1 MYRRTNLKRTRT
13 GSLQTLTDSACKQ
26 AKKSSTWSGLLA
38 GSVRDLKNNLHTA
51 RGHDCNK
58 FFKLLNADQS
68 AIKFLIYD
76 PMLIMFQRG
85 WREGGGIDPR
95 REGSKGDGIRPG
107 REKRRKRPPRA
118 TQEHFVIFC
127 SVCSP

>member
-1 MYRRTNLKRTRT
+1 MV
-13 GSLQTLTDSACKQ
+13 
-26 AKKSSTWSGLLA
+26 WSP

-95 REGSKGDGIRPG
+95 REGSGGEVKEEAAKSNTR
-107 REKRRKRPPRA
+107 
-118 TQEHFVIFC
+118 TFC
-127 SVCSP
+127 NILQCVFPVK